1 MEELVPYYGRIDY
14 PSLIAI
20 QLNRIAS
27 VRSRLSSLPTK
38 GELYAYYSSV
48 KVLYMLA
55 PPAVRK
61 EVGELPSPHSVDD
74 LDEFFTRLRD
84 ALERHGLIARRFL
97 EVGRADVD
105 VLEEGA

>member
-1 MEELVPYYGRIDY
+1 MPEDIVDYGRVDY
-14 PSLIAI
+14 PTLILI

-27 VRSRLSSLPTK
+27 VRSRLSSRPTRDDVQS
-38 GELYAYYSSV
+38 YYSSV

-55 PPAVRK
+55 PPAVRR
-61 EVGELPSPHSVDD
+61 EVGGLPSPRSVDD

-84 ALERHGLIARRFL
+84 ALEKHGLIARRVL
-97 EVGRADVD
+97 EVGRPDVD